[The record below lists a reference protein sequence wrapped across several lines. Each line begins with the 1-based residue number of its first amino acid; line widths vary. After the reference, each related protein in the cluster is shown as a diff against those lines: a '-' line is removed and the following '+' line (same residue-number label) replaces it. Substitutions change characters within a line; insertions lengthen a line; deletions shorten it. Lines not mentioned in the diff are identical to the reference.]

1 MPPRRRAADPLFDLP
16 AANTGPGPV
25 YQGVCKQ
32 IRELVETEA
41 IHAGTQAG
49 WIAQARSLARAV
61 DVASGHTGKPQAS
74 GMQLAALH
82 NQLDALLCRLSG
94 TPTDRDPFADFL
106 DDLNS
111 GGDESVSPSP
121 APHPEV

>member
-1 MPPRRRAADPLFDLP
+1 MPPRRRPADPLFDLP
-16 AANTGPGPV
+16 TTNSGPGPV

-32 IRELVETEA
+32 LRELVEAEA
-41 IHAGTQAG
+41 INASTQAG
-49 WIAQARSLARAV
+49 WIAQARSLARAI

-94 TPTDRDPFADFL
+94 TPTERDPFADFL
-106 DDLNS
+106 EDLT
-111 GGDESVSPSP
+111 GGDESASP
-121 APHPEV
+121 AASPHPEV

>member
-1 MPPRRRAADPLFDLP
+1 MPRRRAADPLFDVP
-16 AANTGPGPV
+16 AANSGPGPV

-41 IHAGTQAG
+41 INAATQAG
-49 WIAQARSLARAV
+49 WIAQARSIARAI
-61 DVASGHTGKPQAS
+61 DVASGHTGKAQAA

-94 TPTDRDPFADFL
+94 TPEDRDPFDDFL
-106 DDLNS
+106 DDINN
-111 GGDESVSPSP
+111 GGETNVSTTQE
-121 APHPEV
+121 PHPEV